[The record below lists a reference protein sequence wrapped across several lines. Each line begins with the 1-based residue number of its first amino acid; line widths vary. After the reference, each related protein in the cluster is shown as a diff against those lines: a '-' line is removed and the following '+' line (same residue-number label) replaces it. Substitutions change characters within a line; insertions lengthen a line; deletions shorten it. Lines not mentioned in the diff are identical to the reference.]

1 MRNPLNSELVNFLTN
16 SNPRQLRNMTLLS
29 GLVGIVNTLL
39 IAVINAAAAHVA
51 DSKSVTLDF
60 FGYAALFILFFVC
73 SKRANERSIKR
84 SNELIYRFK
93 IRIMHDVFRS
103 NLLKIDQLGRDYIL
117 EVLIRDTQLV
127 SQTVS
132 ALLSVFQALLTV
144 FFLLLYLATV
154 SVTASLILTAAT
166 MIVVVVGL
174 LELNKLVD
182 ALQALSVREAQ
193 VNGLYGSFLSGFK
206 EVKMNSLRALGLTRD
221 MVDESKSVT
230 VEKTELIQRI
240 TRFFLYLQ
248 MMMFLVVGLIIFV
261 VPIFST
267 GFASQVLSV
276 TTTALF
282 LATSVSSAIVQVPN
296 LSIANIAAR
305 NLRELSEKLSFAS
318 AERTFTGLTEFAEV
332 STLTL
337 DQITY
342 VHGGEGGARSFALG
356 PINYEFEAGKVYF
369 IRGNNGSGK
378 TTLIRVLLGL
388 YQSQSGRVLV
398 NGQPIA
404 EPSNAAYRD
413 LFAVVFND
421 FYLFKKLYGISMADQ
436 TEFNELLE
444 LFQMQHKVSIDDG
457 VFSDLN
463 LSTGQRKRLALLVA
477 MLEKKKIIVLDEW
490 AADQDPE
497 FRKEFYE
504 HIIPKLRE
512 RGKLVIAITHDDQY
526 YELADHVIHMENGQ
540 SIHAK
545 HQD

>member
-1 MRNPLNSELVNFLTN
+1 
-16 SNPRQLRNMTLLS
+16 
-29 GLVGIVNTLL
+29 
-39 IAVINAAAAHVA
+39 
-51 DSKSVTLDF
+51 
-60 FGYAALFILFFVC
+60 
-73 SKRANERSIKR
+73 
-84 SNELIYRFK
+84 
-93 IRIMHDVFRS
+93 
-103 NLLKIDQLGRDYIL
+103 
-117 EVLIRDTQLV
+117 
-127 SQTVS
+127 
-132 ALLSVFQALLTV
+132 
-144 FFLLLYLATV
+144 
-154 SVTASLILTAAT
+154 
-166 MIVVVVGL
+166 
-174 LELNKLVD
+174 
-182 ALQALSVREAQ
+182 
-193 VNGLYGSFLSGFK
+193 
-206 EVKMNSLRALGLTRD
+206 
-221 MVDESKSVT
+221 
-230 VEKTELIQRI
+230 
-240 TRFFLYLQ
+240 
-248 MMMFLVVGLIIFV
+248 
-261 VPIFST
+261 
-267 GFASQVLSV
+267 
-276 TTTALF
+276 LF

-305 NLRELSEKLSFAS
+305 NLRELSEKLSFVS
-318 AERTFTGLTEFAEV
+318 AERTFPGLTEFTEV

-342 VHGGEGGARSFALG
+342 VHGGEAGARSFALG
-356 PINYEFEAGKVYF
+356 PISYEFEAGKVYF

-421 FYLFKKLYGISMADQ
+421 FYLFKKLYGISVGDQ
-436 TEFNELLE
+436 TEFNELLD

-457 VFSDLN
+457 AFSDLN

-477 MLEKKKIIVLDEW
+477 MLEKKQIIVLDEW

-526 YELADHVIHMENGQ
+526 YKLADRVIHMENGQ

>member
-1 MRNPLNSELVNFLTN
+1 MHNPLNSELVKFLTN
-16 SNPRQLRNMTLLS
+16 SNPQQLRNLTLLS

-39 IAVINAAAAHVA
+39 IAVINSAAADVA
-51 DSKSVTLDF
+51 DSKSVTLEF
-60 FGYAALFILFFVC
+60 FGYAALFIIFLVC
-73 SKRANERSIKR
+73 SKRANEQSIKK

-93 IRIMHDVFRS
+93 IGIMHDVFRS
-103 NLLKIDQLGRDYIL
+103 NLLKIDKLGRDYIL

-127 SQTVS
+127 SQTVG
-132 ALLSVFQALLTV
+132 ALLSVFQSLLTV

-154 SVTASLILTAAT
+154 SVASALILTGAT
-166 MIVVVVGL
+166 VVVLVVGII
-174 LELNKLVD
+174 ELNKLVD

-193 VNGLYGSFLSGFK
+193 VNGLYGAFLSGFK

-240 TRFFLYLQ
+240 TRFFMYLQ
-248 MMMFLVVGLIIFV
+248 MMMYLVVGLIIFV
-261 VPIFST
+261 VPIFSSD
-267 GFASQVLSV
+267 FSSQVLSV

-282 LATSVSSAIVQVPN
+282 LASSVSSAIVLVPN
-296 LSIANIAAR
+296 LSISNIAAR
-305 NLRELSEKLSFAS
+305 NLRELGEKLSFATT
-318 AERTFTGLTEFAEV
+318 ERAAPGLTEFAEV
-332 STLTL
+332 NTLTL
-337 DQITY
+337 EDITY
-342 VHGGEGGARSFALG
+342 VHGGEDGARSFSLG
-356 PINYEFEAGKVYF
+356 PIRYEFEAGNVYF

-388 YQSQSGRVLV
+388 YQSQTGRVLV
-398 NGQPIA
+398 NGQAIA
-404 EPSNAAYRD
+404 EPSNTAYRD

-421 FYLFKKLYGISMADQ
+421 FYLFKKLYGISVTDE
-436 TEFNELLE
+436 TELNALLE
-444 LFQMQHKVSIDDG
+444 LFQMQHKVSVDEG

-477 MLEKKKIIVLDEW
+477 MLEKKQIIVLDEW

-512 RGKLVIAITHDDQY
+512 RGKMVIAITHDDHY
-526 YELADHVIHMENGQ
+526 YELADHVIHMENGK

-545 HQD
+545 Y